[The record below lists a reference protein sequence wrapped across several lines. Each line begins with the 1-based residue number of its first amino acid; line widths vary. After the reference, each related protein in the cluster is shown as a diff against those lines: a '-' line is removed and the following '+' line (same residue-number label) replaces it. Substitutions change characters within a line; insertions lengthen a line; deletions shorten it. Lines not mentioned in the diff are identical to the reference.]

1 MQIKVPLKF
10 NFLTTQAAQEMQ
22 ALNGMMDESTYLT
35 PDALMTYCATRLR
48 GLDTQVQAAFAQQK
62 QANADSS
69 VLSAVERQI
78 QLPDADIAH
87 AGDTSADPNKL
98 GGLCPKDF
106 NDAAVKALRDAA
118 DKVSDPQTKQ
128 ALNAA
133 ADELQAKIDNN
144 LPISVDDFKRLTTDA
159 VSKIQQDLN
168 SGTELSMINLQSLMS
183 QRQSAIQMCTN
194 LIQSLGDQMNKIAQ
208 NIGH

>member
-1 MQIKVPLKF
+1 MQVKVPLKF

-78 QLPDADIAH
+78 QLPDGDIAN
-87 AGDTSADPNKL
+87 AGDTNVDPNKL

-106 NDAAVKALRDAA
+106 NEAAVQALRDAA
-118 DKVSDPQTKQ
+118 NKVNDPQTKQ